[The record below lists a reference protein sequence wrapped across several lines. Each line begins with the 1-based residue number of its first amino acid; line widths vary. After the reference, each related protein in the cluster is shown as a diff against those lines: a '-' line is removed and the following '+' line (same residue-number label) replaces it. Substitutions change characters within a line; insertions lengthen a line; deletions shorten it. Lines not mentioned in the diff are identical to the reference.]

1 MKKTWKWGIL
11 APGRI
16 ARKFATELQTLDN
29 AEIVAVGSR
38 NQARSDEF
46 AADFHVKKAYGSY
59 EDLAADPDVE
69 VVYVASPHSHHA
81 EHAIMCMNQGK
92 HVLCEKALSLNLKE
106 VIEMFEVARKNDV
119 LLMEAFVTPFQPS
132 YRKAK
137 EIIESGEMGKIQY
150 LHGWFGFNT
159 APYDPQ
165 GRLFNPELGGGSLLD
180 IGLYA
185 VFDALW
191 FLGSPKD
198 ISASAALT
206 DRGIDT
212 SLTMR
217 FDYPEGVFAS
227 LYSSFYTASGP
238 GCDIFCEK
246 GILRITRRGI
256 LHQQLE
262 TRSRGTDPVRYTWED
277 DECGM
282 KLEAVEVMKCLD
294 EGKKESEV
302 MPYSRSFELMKTLD
316 SIREHAGIHYQGRG

>member
-11 APGRI
+11 APGKI
-16 ARKFATELQTLDN
+16 ARKFTTELQTLDN

-38 NQARSDEF
+38 NESRSAEF
-46 AADFHVKKAYGSY
+46 AAEFGVEKAYGSY
-59 EDLAADPDVE
+59 EELATDPDVE
-69 VVYVASPHSHHA
+69 VIYVASPHSHHA

-106 VIEMFEVARKNDV
+106 VIEMFEVARKNNV
-119 LLMEAFVTPFQPS
+119 FLMEAFVTPFQPS

-137 EIIESGEMGKIQY
+137 EIIESGELGKLQY
-150 LHGWFGFNT
+150 LHGWFGFNS

-206 DRGIDT
+206 ERGIDT

-246 GILRITRRGI
+246 GVLRITRRGI

-262 TRSRGTDPVRYTWED
+262 TRSRGTDPVRYTWEG

-294 EGKKESEV
+294 EGKMESEV

-316 SIREHAGIHYQGRG
+316 SIREHAGIHYPGRG